1 MPATPLRTLTCPT
14 CGAPISFADQAREAT
29 CRFCGS
35 VIERSDDAPTNDD
48 HSNAL
53 RVDMTGDH
61 IRVDAPA
68 SGTQT
73 AHKFV
78 IKMGDGG
85 PMVIDMGDLN
95 ALRDTFNSPSSSYR
109 ASSSYTSS
117 MSAGSPVRADAFSG
131 SLPSTPTPIV
141 RSRRSGGGCGMVI
154 GLLGT
159 VIGLAVA
166 AIVATGAGAWLLG
179 GILPGSSD
187 TNGIGSLVQ
196 EAVDQAT
203 TGLTN
208 TTLNG
213 DVGIILGEGDHPGAL
228 VVPGTQYQASG
239 DEVKALFAIDSSTG
253 KLAWQ
258 TEPFPKSDEV
268 YRAQIVADKAHVF
281 AVVGNNL
288 YSFKRSDGTQEWRAS
303 VSDKLPYCDAPGCLA
318 LVDGKVITLAD
329 DGVMQAFDPGAKGRE
344 LWRATLNNT
353 PRQIFTAG
361 DRVAVLDRDNDNQGY
376 LRVFDATNGNEDAV
390 RLSCEVDS
398 FQSDLDDSP
407 VIKVDA
413 ETGDLLVFYGTFG
426 TCGARLDAATLAPVW
441 KLNLGSE
448 VRQRS
453 FESGVL
459 LDEGIFVSM
468 TDSGLM
474 LVNAD
479 AGELLKVV
487 ELKDVEVAPLMV
499 RDGHLIVRAKTT
511 RGTAHYELW
520 SLSTTTG
527 EREWTYRLDDETE
540 PIDPPGASGSAAW
553 DGDTRFSVAPLD
565 KGVAVTVFRVSDKD
579 GLTADISLLNLD
591 TGSSQSDKHIDL
603 VKTDYMMSYVLS
615 VVDRSNG
622 RLLVADTS
630 KVYWIDL
637 ANGKVISKWP

>member
-1 MPATPLRTLTCPT
+1 MSATPLRTLTCPT
-14 CGAPISFADQAREAT
+14 CGAPVSFADQAREVT

-48 HSNAL
+48 HTNAL
-53 RVDMTGDH
+53 RIDMTGDH

-68 SGTQT
+68 GGTQS

-95 ALRDTFNSPSSSYR
+95 RLRAPGGVFSSST
-109 ASSSYTSS
+109 SYTSS
-117 MSAGSPVRADAFSG
+117 TSSPVRTDAFTG
-131 SLPSTPTPIV
+131 SLPSTPMPVV
-141 RSRRSGGGCGMVI
+141 RPRRSGGGCGMVI

-179 GILPGSSD
+179 GILPGSSN
-187 TNGIGSLVQ
+187 TNSIGDLVQ

-208 TTLNG
+208 TTFNG
-213 DVGIILGEGDHPGAL
+213 DAGVVLGEGDHPGAL

-239 DEVKALFAIDSSTG
+239 DQTTALFAIDASTG

-258 TEPFPKSDEV
+258 TEPFPKTDEI
-268 YRAQIVADKAHVF
+268 YRARIVADSTHVF

-329 DGVMQAFDPGAKGRE
+329 DGVLQAFDPKADGRE

-353 PRQIFTAG
+353 PRQIYTAG
-361 DRVAVLDRDNDNQGY
+361 DRVAVLDRDSDNQGY
-376 LRVFDATNGNEDAV
+376 MRIFDASDGNEDAV
-390 RLSCEVDS
+390 NLSCEVDS
-398 FQSDLDDSP
+398 FTSDLDDSP
-407 VIKVDA
+407 VIQLDA
-413 ETGDLLVFYGTFG
+413 DTGDLIVFYGTFG

-441 KLNLGSE
+441 ELNLGGD

-453 FESGVL
+453 FGSSVL
-459 LDEGIFVSM
+459 LDDGIFVTL
-468 TDSGLM
+468 TDDGLM

-479 AGELLKVV
+479 AGELLTTVQF
-487 ELKDVEVAPLMV
+487 ENVEVAPLMV
-499 RDGHLIVRAKTT
+499 NDGHLILRAKTT
-511 RGTAHYELW
+511 RGTARYEIW
-520 SLSTTTG
+520 SLSATTG
-527 EREWTYRLDDETE
+527 EREWTYRLDDEIE
-540 PIDPPGASGSAAW
+540 PIDPPDGSGSAAW
-553 DGDTRFSVAPLD
+553 DGDTRFSVAALD
-565 KGVAVTVFRVSDKD
+565 DGLAVTVFRVSDKD
-579 GLTADISLLNLD
+579 GLTADISKLNFD
-591 TGSSQSDKHIDL
+591 TGASQSDKHIDL
-603 VKTDYMMSYVLS
+603 VNADFSMSYVLS
-615 VVDRSNG
+615 IVDRSNG

-630 KVYWIDL
+630 KIYWIDL
-637 ANGKVISKWP
+637 ESGSLISRWP